1 MATCVRMAG
10 VHITCCYARVKI
22 KCVDRIVL
30 PTDTRREVAAL
41 TPLSDKG
48 PPVLTNPVRI
58 LIPRVDTMRRSS
70 SMKPFDDQG
79 DSFDLP
85 LHKNSDRQLSQ
96 SSRRKFL
103 QGVAALSASAG
114 LGLIVPASALAAPQP
129 KRGGLLKLGMGG
141 GNTT

>member
-48 PPVLTNPVRI
+48 PPVLTNQVHI
-58 LIPRVDTMRRSS
+58 LIQRVDTMRRSS

-85 LHKNSDRQLSQ
+85 LHKNPDRQLSQ
-96 SSRRKFL
+96 LSQLSRRQFL
-103 QGVAALSASAG
+103 QGAAVLGASAG

-129 KRGGLLKLGMGG
+129 KRGGDR
-141 GNTT
+141 